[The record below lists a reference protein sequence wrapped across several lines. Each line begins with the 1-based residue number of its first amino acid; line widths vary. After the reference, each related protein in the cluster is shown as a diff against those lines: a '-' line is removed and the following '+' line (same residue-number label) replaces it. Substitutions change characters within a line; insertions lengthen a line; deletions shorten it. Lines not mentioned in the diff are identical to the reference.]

1 MFIYFFEDGRE
12 IDNRFL
18 IDLSRFHCIW
28 SSILWNKDTFE
39 LRRFDLKDPGL
50 FDKHSFPRYINMHAG
65 IWDTSLLWALN
76 CKELPCDWDVLQLLG
91 RCAYGKCARGPRT
104 PKSTINMWMI
114 FMICD
119 VASLPQKRPPFIRN
133 YCNLRVGTPG
143 NPLKMV
149 SDRICVTNL
158 LVFFTDVSCLHPC
171 EWTCTQNIP
180 IVEAGNSSSQP
191 SCLGSILVFRGVF
204 FSHFWCCHLHF
215 GSFHAHITFK
225 SVTFFNRL

>member
-1 MFIYFFEDGRE
+1 
-12 IDNRFL
+12 
-18 IDLSRFHCIW
+18 
-28 SSILWNKDTFE
+28 
-39 LRRFDLKDPGL
+39 
-50 FDKHSFPRYINMHAG
+50 MHAG
-65 IWDTSLLWALN
+65 IWDTSLLWSLN

-119 VASLPQKRPPFIRN
+119 VASLPKTDRHLYIRN
-133 YCNLRVGTPG
+133 YCNWRVGTPG

-171 EWTCTQNIP
+171 EWTWTQKNP
-180 IVEAGNSSSQP
+180 HSWSRKFLFLTHLFWGP
-191 SCLGSILVFRGVF
+191 STSFSGCF
-204 FSHFWCCHLHF
+204 FFHIFDVTHLHF
-215 GSFHAHITFK
+215 GSFHTHITFK
-225 SVTFFNRL
+225 SVTFLNRL